1 MLSYTVACSLFA
13 VTINTE
19 LLTTDEYETIVS
31 IYNEAKQRHAVRT
44 QQSSGSEQK
53 LVRPVAKNFVLSGRY
68 AISSVVFQDRILDSL
83 TNMQERI
90 STLEAKGTTGPVL
103 SQQPMQ
109 LHGQYGYTPPHQQLP
124 YFQPPVSQY
133 GTGQVTHMAPP
144 QHMFGAAA
152 NKFKTPSGV
161 KPSAS
166 FTLGQVSGISDR
178 SRYDYNSIFSLSGR
192 PVCCKHFGC

>member
-1 MLSYTVACSLFA
+1 
-13 VTINTE
+13 
-19 LLTTDEYETIVS
+19 
-31 IYNEAKQRHAVRT
+31 
-44 QQSSGSEQK
+44 
-53 LVRPVAKNFVLSGRY
+53 
-68 AISSVVFQDRILDSL
+68 
-83 TNMQERI
+83 MQERI

-133 GTGQVTHMAPP
+133 GTGQVTTMAPP
-144 QHMFGAAA
+144 QHLFGAGV

-178 SRYDYNSIFSLSGR
+178 SRYYYNSNFSFLKGDQSVANTSVANTSMVGDLVADVKPQDTSTPER
-192 PVCCKHFGC
+192 KKEKKRRGTPETDSASKTARRVTRSSKANESSSNVGKTDK